1 MENKAVKIYYNG
13 EILTMDRNNSQVSAM
28 AVHQGKL
35 VAVGTNSEVRSEV
48 RSYLKKLGE
57 DVDDNLFLEED
68 LEKQCVVPGFID
80 AHMHPGFF
88 IYKKTQLDLSEVR
101 SYGQL
106 AELLKAEAKGRKP
119 GESIVGFDLMED
131 VFTDPAEQRF
141 PTRDDLDAYCPN
153 HPCLVM
159 RHDGHICT
167 VNSKALTMIGVNE
180 ANVEEKTP
188 EAGEI
193 RRDAN
198 GMLTGVFTENATAL
212 AMESLAIPDSDRL
225 NEACRESMQELAS
238 YGITTCG
245 GVVQA
250 GEEGVEGKAGAL
262 VIPLLESFIR
272 EGMITIDFVF
282 YITTRRPKVLK
293 RLKKSFLKLSQW
305 PNQFDVAGI
314 KIYGDGSFGA
324 STAFMF
330 EPFSDSVEGAKGFML
345 FSRDELQQ
353 LFQETYD
360 LGFQIMCHAIGD
372 KTNRIVVDVFGD
384 VITPRSESG
393 PRCRIEHASIL
404 TDDTI
409 QDAAKLN
416 LIMACQPAFI
426 NSEYTW
432 LERRLG
438 PERIK
443 RTYPFRS
450 ILDAGILLAGASDG
464 PIESVNVMEA
474 IQACVTRQGLVPEQ
488 AITVLEALRMFTWN
502 AAYALGQETL
512 KGSLE
517 KGKLADF
524 VLLTRN
530 PLETPDD
537 ELADIEVLAT
547 YHRGKRLYERPI

>member
-1 MENKAVKIYYNG
+1 MENKTVIVYYNG
-13 EILTMDRNNSQVSAM
+13 EILTMNRDNSQVSAM
-28 AVHQGKL
+28 AVHQGKI
-35 VAVGTNSEVRSEV
+35 VAVGTDSEVRNEV
-48 RSYLKKLGE
+48 KSYLKTLGE
-57 DVDDNLFLEED
+57 MPSLEED
-68 LEKQCVVPGFID
+68 LERRCVVPGFID

-101 SYGQL
+101 SYEQL
-106 AELLKAEAKGRKP
+106 GELLKGEAKGRKP
-119 GESIVGFDLMED
+119 DESIVGFDLMED

-141 PTRDDLDAYCPN
+141 PSRDDLDAYCPD

-167 VNSKALTMIGVNE
+167 VNSKALTLIEVNE

-198 GMLTGVFTENATAL
+198 GRLTGVFTENATAL

-225 NEACRESMQELAS
+225 NEACRESMQELVS

-293 RLKKSFLKLSQW
+293 RLKKSFIKLSQW

-330 EPFSDSVEGAKGFML
+330 EPFSDSVEGANGFML

-372 KTNRIVVDVFGD
+372 QTNRIVVDVFGE
-384 VITPRSESG
+384 VINPQSETG

-404 TDDTI
+404 TGDTI

-443 RTYPFRS
+443 QTYPFRA

-474 IQACVTRQGLVPEQ
+474 IQACVTRQGFVPEQ

-502 AAYALGQETL
+502 AAYALGQETI

-524 VLLTRN
+524 LVLSRN
-530 PLETPDD
+530 PLETPNQ

-547 YHRGKRLYERPI
+547 YHRGKRLYERSE